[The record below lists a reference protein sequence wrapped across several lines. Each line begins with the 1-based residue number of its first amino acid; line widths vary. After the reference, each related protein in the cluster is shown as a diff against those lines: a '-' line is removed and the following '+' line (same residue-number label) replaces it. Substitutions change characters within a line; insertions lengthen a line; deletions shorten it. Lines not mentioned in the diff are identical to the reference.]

1 MDNLNEST
9 GVSAWNRIQ
18 ILTEEYRALYAL
30 LTFRLGAIDQRLP
43 LAAGAIAALLAS
55 SPLLPVYQR
64 LMLLLT
70 VPIASLW
77 CHRVVL
83 LHTRSKEDVLR
94 RIDEIEREVNRLASK
109 ELLAFQSR
117 HPNRRRAVGGRSGF
131 GSVLAIMSVCLLS
144 VLTSIVLVF
153 CEFETHR
160 ALFVGYLFYG
170 AATAAELIRST
181 LGLSRY
187 RYTKAPPS
195 PRVDGDPLQT
205 TIHSHEAELP

>member
-1 MDNLNEST
+1 MDNSAETT

-30 LTFRLGAIDQRLP
+30 LTFRLGVIDQRLP
-43 LAAGAIAALLAS
+43 LAAAAMAALLAS
-55 SPLLPVYQR
+55 SPSLPVYQR
-64 LMLLLT
+64 LMLFLT

-77 CHRVVL
+77 LHRVVL

-94 RIDEIEREVNRLASK
+94 RIDEIERHVNRLASE

-131 GSVLAIMSVCLLS
+131 GSVMAIMAVCLLS
-144 VLTSIVLVF
+144 IVTSIVLVF
-153 CEFETHR
+153 CEFEAHR
-160 ALFVGYLFYG
+160 PLLVGYLSYC

-181 LGLSRY
+181 LGLNRY
-187 RYTKAPPS
+187 RYTKPPPS
-195 PRVDGDPLQT
+195 PPVDCDPF
-205 TIHSHEAELP
+205 